1 MMEISNPPPF
11 PSPSDSYAY
20 LLQTSLKNKD
30 PFGGRSVHA
39 QIIKSGLHFGL
50 FLMNNLMNFY
60 AKSEFVDDARR
71 VFDEMPEKNTSSWN
85 TILSMY
91 AKQGFVDTAHCL
103 FGEIPERDSVSWT
116 AMIVGYNRT
125 RRFVDA
131 IQLFVDML
139 SERVLPTQYTL
150 TNVLASCAAVKA
162 LIVGRK
168 IHSSVVKLGLSSSVS
183 VANSLLNM
191 YAKSGDHMTAKM
203 VFDRIKL
210 KNTSSWNVML
220 SMHMLSGH
228 VDLAVAQFDM
238 MDERDIVSWNSM
250 IAGFNQHGHD
260 TEALNFFSRMLK
272 DRSLKPDK
280 FTLASVLSACANLEN
295 IRLGKEIHAYMVK
308 SVFDMSNAVENAL
321 ISMYAKSGEVETARQ
336 IVEKCGTSNMDI
348 IAFTALL
355 DGYVKL
361 GDINPARQIF
371 DLQME
376 RDVVTWTAMIVGY
389 VQNGLNDD
397 AIEIFKRMLR
407 EGPRPNSYTL
417 AVMLTVSAS
426 LASFNYGKQIH
437 ANAMRTYESSSVSV
451 SNALINMYAKSGNI
465 NDARKVFG
473 LAHDNR
479 DTVSWTSMVIALAQH
494 GLGEDALKLFEK
506 MLTLGIKPDHITY
519 VGVLSACTH
528 IGLVEQGR
536 RYYDR
541 MRHMD
546 KIEPTLSHCACMIDL
561 YARAGLLHEAQ
572 RFIENMPIE
581 PDVSAWGSLLASCR
595 LYKNVELAKFAAEKL
610 LIVDPDNSGAY
621 STLANLYMVCG
632 KWEDAAKVR
641 KSMKDRGVKKE
652 QGTSWVQIRNEVHVF
667 GVEDGLHPQ
676 KDAIYKTI
684 DKIWKEI
691 KKMGFVPDTESVMHD
706 LEEEVKEQILR
717 HHSEKLAIA
726 FGLLNTPENTTLRI
740 MKNLRIC
747 NDCHSAIKYIA
758 KLAGR
763 EIVVRDSTRFHHFRD
778 GTCSCRDYW

>member
-1 MMEISNPPPF
+1 MKMSNPPPV
-11 PSPSDSYAY
+11 PSPSDSCAY

-30 PFGGRSVHA
+30 PFAGRSVHA

-50 FLMNNLMNFY
+50 FLTNNLMNFY
-60 AKSEFVDDARR
+60 AKSEFLDDARR

-91 AKQGFVDTAHCL
+91 AKQGFVDTAHRL
-103 FGEIPERDSVSWT
+103 FREIPERDSVSWT

-131 IQLFVDML
+131 VQLYVDML

-162 LIVGRK
+162 LSVGRK
-168 IHSSVVKLGLSSSVS
+168 IHSSVVKLGLSSCVS

-191 YAKSGDHMTAKM
+191 YAKSGDKMTAEM

-228 VDLAVAQFDM
+228 VDLALAQFDRM
-238 MDERDIVSWNSM
+238 EERDIISWNSM

-260 TEALNFFSRMLK
+260 AKTMDVFSRMLK

-280 FTLASVLSACANLEN
+280 FTLGSVLSACANLEN
-295 IRLGKEIHAYMVK
+295 LRLGKEIHAYMVK
-308 SVFDMSNAVENAL
+308 CVFDTSNAVQNAL

-336 IVEKCGTSNMDI
+336 IVEKCGSSNLDI

-361 GDINPARQIF
+361 GDIHPARQIF

-417 AVMLTVSAS
+417 AVMLSVSAS
-426 LASFNYGKQIH
+426 LASLNYGKQIH
-437 ANAMRTYESSSVSV
+437 ANAIRTRESSSVSV

-473 LAHDNR
+473 LVHENR

-494 GLGEDALKLFEK
+494 GLGEDALELFEK
-506 MLTLGIKPDHITY
+506 MLALGIKPDHITY

-541 MRHMD
+541 MRHTD
-546 KIEPTLSHCACMIDL
+546 KIEPTPSHYACMIDL
-561 YARAGLLHEAQ
+561 YARAGLLYEAQ
-572 RFIENMPIE
+572 RFIESMPIE
-581 PDVSAWGSLLASCR
+581 PDVIAWGSLLASCR
-595 LYKNVELAKFAAEKL
+595 VYKNVELAKFAAEKL
-610 LIVDPDNSGAY
+610 LIIDPDNSGAY
-621 STLANLYMVCG
+621 SALANLFMVCG

-652 QGTSWVQIRNEVHVF
+652 QGTSWVQIRNEIHVF

-691 KKMGFVPDTESVMHD
+691 KKMGFVPDIESVMHD

-740 MKNLRIC
+740 MKNLRVC

-758 KLAGR
+758 KLVGR